1 MRKLS
6 WMAVIVVAGGG
17 LIGVTRFTGMWGRG
31 DEAEHAGGGVTS
43 QWQSFEVPGQYDG
56 VVDLKAVADG
66 GIRAL
71 PRSRMALEPE
81 ETETIVLQGVEP
93 VGTTAM
99 DRTAAATASSTFGDM
114 EDLQREG
121 FADSVEDAVYVEP
134 VAAAEPD
141 VMFEPEEMMP
151 EPEPMAAEDP
161 YMDVEPAMAESE
173 YAAMDTYGEMDYMT
187 AADME
192 LDVEAEMGYAR
203 EEFVEYPTVVE
214 AQEVDMRGGEMVAT
228 MSVMGA
234 AEGAEDWP
242 PQSYDPEPTHT
253 YVVSPPLAWADE
265 REPVALPRLAGERV
279 VARPQQTD
287 TRERGGLRGVIDVS
301 YVSRFIWRGYDVY
314 ANNHSAFQ
322 PSIDLD
328 LFGTGFGLNVWMS
341 RANGSGFEDSEW
353 LAYTAYYKG
362 AFFVDEA
369 YATHYKIGYTYF
381 SYPDTPRAGNPLL
394 PGTGDAQEIFG
405 EFYWPNLLPGGIVP
419 SYATFAYWPSESKST
434 VRNNG
439 GWAHIF
445 GLTKDISF
453 EAIFGNQPEQVVH
466 LGAHVV
472 YNDAFGMAGKAA
484 DHDWSHAVFS
494 ASTDFD
500 LGSGFMFV
508 PGFYYQSSWDDSVNT
523 SDEYWTS
530 LSLRY
535 SF

>member
-1 MRKLS
+1 M
-6 WMAVIVVAGGG
+6 
-17 LIGVTRFTGMWGRG
+17 
-31 DEAEHAGGGVTS
+31 
-43 QWQSFEVPGQYDG
+43 
-56 VVDLKAVADG
+56 
-66 GIRAL
+66 
-71 PRSRMALEPE
+71 
-81 ETETIVLQGVEP
+81 
-93 VGTTAM
+93 
-99 DRTAAATASSTFGDM
+99 
-114 EDLQREG
+114 
-121 FADSVEDAVYVEP
+121 
-134 VAAAEPD
+134 
-141 VMFEPEEMMP
+141 
-151 EPEPMAAEDP
+151 
-161 YMDVEPAMAESE
+161 
-173 YAAMDTYGEMDYMT
+173 
-187 AADME
+187 
-192 LDVEAEMGYAR
+192 
-203 EEFVEYPTVVE
+203 
-214 AQEVDMRGGEMVAT
+214 
-228 MSVMGA
+228 
-234 AEGAEDWP
+234 
-242 PQSYDPEPTHT
+242 
-253 YVVSPPLAWADE
+253 
-265 REPVALPRLAGERV
+265 
-279 VARPQQTD
+279 
-287 TRERGGLRGVIDVS
+287 
-301 YVSRFIWRGYDVY
+301 Y

-494 ASTDFD
+494 PRPISIWASASCLSRLLLPVIVGRFRQYFRRVLDEPEACDTR
-500 LGSGFMFV
+500 LGSCFANRDAF
-508 PGFYYQSSWDDSVNT
+508 
-523 SDEYWTS
+523 
-530 LSLRY
+530 RR
-535 SF
+535 

>member
-121 FADSVEDAVYVEP
+121 FADSVEEAVYVEP

-341 RANGSGFEDSEW
+341 RANGSGFEDTSG
-353 LAYTAYYKG
+353 LPTRPITK
-362 AFFVDEA
+362 VRSSSTRHTRRTTRS
-369 YATHYKIGYTYF
+369 ATHISVILTRRGRVTRCF
-381 SYPDTPRAGNPLL
+381 RAR
-394 PGTGDAQEIFG
+394 
-405 EFYWPNLLPGGIVP
+405 
-419 SYATFAYWPSESKST
+419 ATHRRS
-434 VRNNG
+434 
-439 GWAHIF
+439 
-445 GLTKDISF
+445 
-453 EAIFGNQPEQVVH
+453 
-466 LGAHVV
+466 
-472 YNDAFGMAGKAA
+472 
-484 DHDWSHAVFS
+484 S
-494 ASTDFD
+494 ASFTGPTCCPAGLCHRMRRLPTGRRNRKARCATTAAGRTSSDSPRTSR
-500 LGSGFMFV
+500 LRRSSAISRSRWCISGHTWCTTMHSAWQARR
-508 PGFYYQSSWDDSVNT
+508 PIMTGRTPSSAPRPISIWAAASCLSPAFIT
-523 SDEYWTS
+523 SHRGTIPSILPTS
-530 LSLRY
+530 TGRA
-535 SF
+535 